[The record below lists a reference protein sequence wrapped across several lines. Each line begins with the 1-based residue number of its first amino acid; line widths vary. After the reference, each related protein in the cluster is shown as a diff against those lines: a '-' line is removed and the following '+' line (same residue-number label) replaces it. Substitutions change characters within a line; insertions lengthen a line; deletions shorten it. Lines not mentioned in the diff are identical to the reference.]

1 MTAEAGAVGG
11 GGGASGGSE
20 ATGVSGETVVPG
32 VSRVPGIADG
42 SGAPGVPGGTG
53 VPGAPDISGSAGDS
67 GTSDIP
73 GVADHSGP
81 LPDATGHL
89 DRLIAYSETLHA
101 HPETAWEEHRAAR
114 WTAELLEEFGFAVR
128 TSYLGFPTALH
139 ASYGSGRRRVGF
151 IVEYDALPG
160 LGHACG
166 HNLIAAMS
174 AGAAIAL
181 RPWAERLDLRVDVI
195 ATPAEEGGGGKIEML
210 DAGAFRDLD
219 LALMAHPAPVDAPRA
234 EPYAVA
240 HDHVRFTGR
249 AAHAAAYPHEGRNA
263 NDAFVVAQVALGLL
277 RQQLPPGTR
286 VHGIQTVG
294 GQAPNAIPE
303 VTEGRWYTR
312 AETLAEL
319 EPLRGRVRRC
329 FEAGALATDTALEFT
344 PESQP
349 YSEFRTDERA
359 LEIYTRHARALGR
372 RLDAPAE
379 QQTMN
384 RASTDMGNVSRHVP
398 AIHPYIGL
406 GCFPVS
412 NHQPGFAAACV
423 GEAANRV
430 IADGATLLARTA
442 HEYFG
447 PPAGPPPGRVDGP
460 RG

>member
-1 MTAEAGAVGG
+1 MTAE
-11 GGGASGGSE
+11 
-20 ATGVSGETVVPG
+20 PG
-32 VSRVPGIADG
+32 
-42 SGAPGVPGGTG
+42 GAPG
-53 VPGAPDISGSAGDS
+53 
-67 GTSDIP
+67 
-73 GVADHSGP
+73 AD
-81 LPDATGHL
+81 AHL
-89 DRLIAYSETLHA
+89 DRLIAYSQTLHA
-101 HPETAWEEHRAAR
+101 HPETAWQENRAAR
-114 WTAELLEEFGFAVR
+114 WTAELLEEYGFDVR
-128 TSYLGFPTALH
+128 TAYLGFPTALH

-151 IVEYDALPG
+151 VVEYDALPG

-181 RPWAERLDLRVDVI
+181 RPWADRLDLRIDVI
-195 ATPAEEGGGGKIEML
+195 GAPAEEGGGGKIEL
-210 DAGAFRDLD
+210 LEAGAFLDLD
-219 LALMAHPAPVDAPRA
+219 LALMAHPGPVDAARA

-303 VTEGRWYTR
+303 TTEGRWYTR
-312 AETLAEL
+312 APSLAEL
-319 EPLRGRVRRC
+319 EPLRRRVERC
-329 FEAGALATDTALEFT
+329 FEAGALASDTVLEFT
-344 PESQP
+344 PESRP

-359 LEIYTRHARALGR
+359 LEIYTRHALALGR
-372 RLDAPAE
+372 TFDAPPE
-379 QQTMN
+379 QRTMN
-384 RASTDMGNVSRHVP
+384 RASTDMGNVSQRVP

-412 NHQPGFAAACV
+412 NHQPEFAAACV
-423 GEAANRV
+423 GEAADRV
-430 IADGATLLARTA
+430 IRDGATLLARTA

-447 PPAGPPPGRVDGP
+447 GAGDAGPAP

>member
-1 MTAEAGAVGG
+1 MTAE
-11 GGGASGGSE
+11 
-20 ATGVSGETVVPG
+20 PG
-32 VSRVPGIADG
+32 
-42 SGAPGVPGGTG
+42 GAPG
-53 VPGAPDISGSAGDS
+53 
-67 GTSDIP
+67 
-73 GVADHSGP
+73 AD
-81 LPDATGHL
+81 AHL
-89 DRLIAYSETLHA
+89 ERLIAYSQTLHA
-101 HPETAWEEHRAAR
+101 HPETAWQEHRAAR
-114 WTAELLEEFGFAVR
+114 WTAELLEEYGFDVR
-128 TSYLGFPTALH
+128 TAYLGFPTALH

-151 IVEYDALPG
+151 VVEYDALPG

-181 RPWAERLDLRVDVI
+181 RPWADRLDLRIDVI
-195 ATPAEEGGGGKIEML
+195 GAPAEEGGGGKIEL
-210 DAGAFRDLD
+210 LEAGAFLDLD
-219 LALMAHPAPVDAPRA
+219 LALMAHPGPVDAARA

-303 VTEGRWYTR
+303 TTEGRWYTR
-312 AETLAEL
+312 APSLAEL
-319 EPLRGRVRRC
+319 EPLRRRVERC
-329 FEAGALATDTALEFT
+329 FEAGALASDTVLEFT
-344 PESQP
+344 PESRP

-359 LEIYTRHARALGR
+359 LEIYTRHALALGR
-372 RLDAPAE
+372 TFDAPPE
-379 QQTMN
+379 QRTMN
-384 RASTDMGNVSRHVP
+384 RASTDMGNVSQRVP

-412 NHQPGFAAACV
+412 NHQPEFAAACV
-423 GEAANRV
+423 GEAADRV
-430 IADGATLLARTA
+430 IRDGATLLARTA

-447 PPAGPPPGRVDGP
+447 GAGDAGPAP

>member
-1 MTAEAGAVGG
+1 MTVEPDGPPS
-11 GGGASGGSE
+11 ASE
-20 ATGVSGETVVPG
+20 Y
-32 VSRVPGIADG
+32 
-42 SGAPGVPGGTG
+42 
-53 VPGAPDISGSAGDS
+53 
-67 GTSDIP
+67 
-73 GVADHSGP
+73 
-81 LPDATGHL
+81 L
-89 DRLIAYSETLHA
+89 DRLIIFSETLHA

-114 WTAELLEEFGFAVR
+114 WTAELLEEFGFGVD
-128 TSYLGFPTALH
+128 TGYLGFPTAVH
-139 ASYGSGRRRVGF
+139 ATYGSGRRRVGF
-151 IVEYDALPG
+151 VVEYDALPG

-181 RPWAERLDLRVDVI
+181 RPWADLLDLRIDVI
-195 ATPAEEGGGGKIEML
+195 GAPAEEGGGGKIELL

-219 LALMAHPAPVDAPRA
+219 LALMAHPGPVDAARA

-240 HDHVRFTGR
+240 HDHIRLTGR
-249 AAHAAAYPHEGRNA
+249 SAHAAAYPHEGRNA
-263 NDAFVVAQVALGLL
+263 NDAFVIAQVALGLL

-303 VTEGRWYTR
+303 TTEGRWYTR
-312 AETLAEL
+312 AESLAEL
-319 EPLRGRVRRC
+319 EPLRRRVRQC
-329 FEAGALATDTALEFT
+329 FEAGALATDTVLEFT
-344 PESQP
+344 PESRP

-359 LEIYTRHARALGR
+359 LEIYTRHALAIGR
-372 RLDAPAE
+372 RFDAPAE

-384 RASTDMGNVSRHVP
+384 RASTDMGNVSQHVS

-412 NHQPGFAAACV
+412 NHQPEFAAACV

-442 HEYFG
+442 HEYFAPAPG
-447 PPAGPPPGRVDGP
+447 PDSHQDRSTRSRPEAGQWPEKERA
-460 RG
+460 